1 MSEFVEAC
9 RKEWSRLG
17 VSENLSNEMA
27 ADLEAD
33 LAEARADGV
42 SPEEVLGNGIF
53 DPTAFAA
60 SWAVA
65 RGIVSATPRVSPATP
80 RRTWALA
87 AAALASA
94 AAAMVGLL
102 ILVVRPMGSVS
113 VAAAAFRRPL
123 IRPIPGIFMTPQRIF
138 SVHSDHGLDLL
149 GGLLFMAAALIGLG
163 VTFWLWRSWSTRR
176 RRSGLDDDIG
186 MPSYL

>member
-1 MSEFVEAC
+1 MSEFVEEC

-53 DPTAFAA
+53 DPRAFAA

-65 RGIVSATPRVSPATP
+65 RGIVSAGPQIRSATQH
-80 RRTWALA
+80 RIWALA
-87 AAALASA
+87 AAALVSA
-94 AAAMVGLL
+94 AAAMVGLV

-113 VAAAAFRRPL
+113 VAAAAFPRRL
-123 IRPIPGIFMTPQRIF
+123 IRPIPGIVITPQRMF
-138 SVHSDHGLDLL
+138 AEHSNSVFALL
-149 GGLLFMAAALIGLG
+149 GGVLFMAALIGLG

-176 RRSGLDDDIG
+176 RRSGFDDDIG

>member
-17 VSENLSNEMA
+17 VSEMVSNEMA

-65 RGIVSATPRVSPATP
+65 RGIVGASARARPATR

-87 AAALASA
+87 MAALVSA

-102 ILVVRPMGSVS
+102 VLVVRPMGSVS
-113 VAAAAFRRPL
+113 VAAAAFHRPL
-123 IRPIPGIFMTPQRIF
+123 PGIFVTPQRIF
-138 SVHSDHGLDLL
+138 AVHPDHVLALV
-149 GGLLFMAAALIGLG
+149 GGVLFIAALVGLG
-163 VTFWLWRSWSTRR
+163 VTFWLWRSWSTRK
-176 RRSGLDDDIG
+176 RRSGIDDDIG
-186 MPSYL
+186 MPSFL

>member
-1 MSEFVEAC
+1 MSEFVEEC
-9 RKEWSRLG
+9 RKEWSRIG
-17 VSENLSNEMA
+17 VSGNLANEMA

-33 LAEARADGV
+33 LAEAQADGV

-53 DPTAFAA
+53 DPAAFAA

-65 RGIVSATPRVSPATP
+65 RGIVGAGPQTTTANQH
-80 RRTWALA
+80 RTWALA
-87 AAALASA
+87 AAALVSA

-113 VAAAAFRRPL
+113 VAAAAFPRRL
-123 IRPIPGIFMTPQRIF
+123 VRPIPGIFITPQRIF
-138 SVHSDHGLDLL
+138 AEHSNNVLALL
-149 GGLLFMAAALIGLG
+149 GVALFVAALIGLG
-163 VTFWLWRSWSTRR
+163 ITFWLWRSWSTRR
-176 RRSGLDDDIG
+176 RRSGFDDDLG

>member
-1 MSEFVEAC
+1 MSEFVEEC

-17 VSENLSNEMA
+17 VSGHLSNEMA

-33 LAEARADGV
+33 LAEAQADGV

-60 SWAVA
+60 SWAAA
-65 RGIVSATPRVSPATP
+65 RGIVRAGPQTRTGT
-80 RRTWALA
+80 RHRTWALA
-87 AAALASA
+87 AAALVSA

-113 VAAAAFRRPL
+113 VAAAAFPRRL
-123 IRPIPGIFMTPQRIF
+123 VRPIPGIVMTPQRIF
-138 SVHSDHGLDLL
+138 
-149 GGLLFMAAALIGLG
+149 GGIRA
-163 VTFWLWRSWSTRR
+163 RSS
-176 RRSGLDDDIG
+176 
-186 MPSYL
+186 PC